1 MPTAFPEGQNE
12 GDEKQSMKLLPGK
25 EQFDRLIGDIS
36 LPSPYWKKS
45 MLLNSKTVPQD
56 STSHSSNHISLFDY
70 RGAQPDVQ
78 STSAAHLGI

>member
-12 GDEKQSMKLLPGK
+12 GEEKQSMKLLSRK

-45 MLLNSKTVPQD
+45 MLLNSKTVP
-56 STSHSSNHISLFDY
+56 
-70 RGAQPDVQ
+70 
-78 STSAAHLGI
+78 